1 MLDNQIYA
9 FDWDGT
15 LADSTGRIVFAFYEA
30 FNELNTEPPS
40 EQAILNIIG
49 LALPVAIAT
58 LLPDANPRF
67 QQRLAEAYH
76 RHYFKIDEPVTLY
89 AGARQLLEEL
99 NEAGHFV
106 TVATGKSVRGLKQA
120 IKQTQTGDLLHYT
133 QTAEQTRSKP
143 DPMMLNNIADFCG
156 VEVTR
161 LVMIGDTDFDIQ
173 MGHNAGCR
181 TIAISHG
188 AHKLERLRQIA
199 PERIVADL
207 PTLGDYLRATVDEQS
222 KSAV

>member
-1 MLDNQIYA
+1 MLVNQVYA

-30 FNELNTEPPS
+30 FDELNTTPPS
-40 EQAILNIIG
+40 EQAIRNVIG

-58 LLPDANPRF
+58 LLPDASPGF

-76 RHYFKIDEPVTLY
+76 RHYFKIDEPVRLY
-89 AGARQLLEEL
+89 PGARQLLEEL
-99 NEAGHFV
+99 NSAGHLV
-106 TVATGKSVRGLKQA
+106 TVATGKSVRGLNQA
-120 IKQTQTGDLLHYT
+120 IEQTQIGDLIHYT
-133 QTAEQTRSKP
+133 QTAEQSRSKP
-143 DPMMLNNIADFCG
+143 DPQMLYNIADFCG

-181 TIAISHG
+181 SIAICHG
-188 AHKLERLRQIA
+188 AHQLDRLEQVA
-199 PERIVADL
+199 PEHIVADL
-207 PTLGDYLRATVDEQS
+207 PSLGDYLRASVGE
-222 KSAV
+222 